1 MNRNLLQK
9 VFHAL
14 KHNKNQQK
22 KTKILFK
29 KAYLYHCECLINR
42 GFKAFKEYK
51 AYSKTIKKKRDFLEK
66 VVKKVDK
73 EANMR
78 KLLYTFYQHAQI

>member
-29 KAYLYHCECLINR
+29 KAYLYH
-42 GFKAFKEYK
+42 
-51 AYSKTIKKKRDFLEK
+51 
-66 VVKKVDK
+66 
-73 EANMR
+73 
-78 KLLYTFYQHAQI
+78 